1 MATSVTSRIETSR
14 SIRPFDGDGDIVAW
28 LSKVELVA
36 KLSSVKD
43 AALLV
48 PMFLEGGALA
58 LYLELDESKK
68 NDYSALSRE
77 LIRAYSDSQSVS
89 FCKLKAAQWTGEPV
103 EVFANNLRRMA
114 RGCGLEKEGLEQV
127 VKLAFINGFPDSIS
141 VELQQVEGVDSM
153 VVSQLI
159 NRARILATSGPRFR
173 SSVSGDV
180 AAVTVTKVGE
190 KKEEK
195 KDDEKK
201 KEFECYRC
209 GSDQHGWKR
218 CPHPPL
224 GKKREEVTFAGCA
237 L

>member
-1 MATSVTSRIETSR
+1 MATGRIEASR
-14 SIRPFDGDGDIVAW
+14 SIKTFDGDGDIVAW

-36 KLSSVKD
+36 KLSGVKD
-43 AALLV
+43 VAQLV
-48 PMFLEGGALA
+48 PLFLEGGALA

-68 NDYSALSRE
+68 SDYSALSRE

-89 FCKLKAAQWTGEPV
+89 FCKLKAAKWTGEPV

-127 VKLAFINGFPDSIS
+127 VKLAFITGFPDSIS
-141 VELQQVEGVDSM
+141 VELQQIEGVDSM

-159 NRARILATSGPRFR
+159 NRARILATSGSSFR
-173 SSVSGDV
+173 SSISGDV
-180 AAVTVTKVGE
+180 VAVSVNTVEE

-195 KDDEKK
+195 KENEK
-201 KEFECYRC
+201 KEFACYRC

-218 CPHPPL
+218 CPHPPF
-224 GKKREEVTFAGCA
+224 GKKREEVNFAGCA